1 MAIVDIA
8 KNEGPVTGDQ
18 IAERMHVTRAAL
30 RADLA
35 ILVMGGLLYSRSKVG
50 YSYTGKNMLSFF
62 TEKLNSV
69 RVRDVQSVPVVAA
82 KTATAYDTAVTMF
95 VEDVGSVFIVEGQGV
110 LIGVVSRKDLLK
122 ASLGRGSDLS
132 KIPVPMVMTPLAKL
146 IVTEPNESVVTAARK
161 IIDNEIDALPVVK
174 ILSEEKHSY
183 EIIGRFTKTN
193 LTRLVVDLSEGKGRY
208 SS

>member
-62 TEKLNSV
+62 TEELNSV

>member
-62 TEKLNSV
+62 TEELNSV

-95 VEDVGSVFIVEGQGV
+95 VEDVGSVFIVEGRGV

>member
-62 TEKLNSV
+62 TEEPAPS
-69 RVRDVQSVPVVAA
+69 AYI
-82 KTATAYDTAVTMF
+82 AT
-95 VEDVGSVFIVEGQGV
+95 E
-110 LIGVVSRKDLLK
+110 
-122 ASLGRGSDLS
+122 
-132 KIPVPMVMTPLAKL
+132 
-146 IVTEPNESVVTAARK
+146 
-161 IIDNEIDALPVVK
+161 
-174 ILSEEKHSY
+174 
-183 EIIGRFTKTN
+183 
-193 LTRLVVDLSEGKGRY
+193 
-208 SS
+208 

>member
-62 TEKLNSV
+62 TEELNSV
-69 RVRDVQSVPVVAA
+69 RVKDVQSVPVVAA

>member
-1 MAIVDIA
+1 M
-8 KNEGPVTGDQ
+8 K
-18 IAERMHVTRAAL
+18 
-30 RADLA
+30 
-35 ILVMGGLLYSRSKVG
+35 
-50 YSYTGKNMLSFF
+50 
-62 TEKLNSV
+62 
-69 RVRDVQSVPVVAA
+69 DVQSVPVVAA

-95 VEDVGSVFIVEGQGV
+95 VEDVGSVFIVEGKGV

>member
-62 TEKLNSV
+62 TEELNSV
-69 RVRDVQSVPVVAA
+69 RVRDIQSVPVVAA

-122 ASLGRGSDLS
+122 ASLSRGSDLS

-193 LTRLVVDLSEGKGRY
+193 LTRLIVELSEGKGRY

>member
-62 TEKLNSV
+62 TEELNAV
-69 RVRDVQSVPVVAA
+69 CVRDIQSVPVVAA

-122 ASLGRGSDLS
+122 ASLSRGSDLS

-193 LTRLVVDLSEGKGRY
+193 LTRLIVELSEGKGRY